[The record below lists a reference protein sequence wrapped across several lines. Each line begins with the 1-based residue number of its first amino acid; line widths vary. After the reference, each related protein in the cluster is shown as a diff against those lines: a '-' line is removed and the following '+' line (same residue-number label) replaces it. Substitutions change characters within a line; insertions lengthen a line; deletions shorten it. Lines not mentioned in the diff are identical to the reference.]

1 MDIYQLQWPTG
12 AASPA
17 PSASHLFSASRK
29 PLAWLS
35 LLSSLPVSHCPQL
48 RWMALQDLVSS
59 SLAPHMPFLYTGS
72 SSATWSSSQSKDLDE
87 AWLTVVGG
95 SSTWGISVPLDTK
108 KGKIS
113 VPRYG
118 YHCGFSKG
126 SPDGEWR
133 SLSPLVCPR
142 RAPQVLCNAGLCFAE
157 GFCELSPTPWTQ
169 DSNRPNVCQPVTTF
183 FFF

>member
-1 MDIYQLQWPTG
+1 MYNTIGLYRSHEELSGSPSELMWIYN
-12 AASPA
+12 
-17 PSASHLFSASRK
+17 K
-29 PLAWLS
+29 Y
-35 LLSSLPVSHCPQL
+35 
-48 RWMALQDLVSS
+48 VSS
-59 SLAPHMPFLYTGS
+59 VAPQTFDKRWIVVFN
-72 SSATWSSSQSKDLDE
+72 WSR
-87 AWLTVVGG
+87 LTVVGG
-95 SSTWGISVPLDTK
+95 SSAWGISVPLDTK

-142 RAPQVLCNAGLCFAE
+142 RALQVLCNAGLCFAE
-157 GFCELSPTPWTQ
+157 GFCELSPTPWSQ